1 LSVCL
6 SVYLPVTLV
15 HPAKAIG
22 WTKMQYGGD
31 TGVTPTIKYK
41 LPCLHCVSKKV
52 PLRILSISLTNINQF
67 FSNSFTGTLTG
78 QFEIK

>member
-1 LSVCL
+1 MLTIATVALSVCL

-31 TGVTPTIKYK
+31 TGVTPSNILQSNTSY
-41 LPCLHCVSKKV
+41 HVYTVSQKKSHFV
-52 PLRILSISLTNINQF
+52 YCPYL
-67 FSNSFTGTLTG
+67 
-78 QFEIK
+78 